1 MSVVDPKYTFL
12 SKGNFMF
19 VKYKDVNY
27 FVSPKDKN
35 ISDLV
40 TEIWLRSNE
49 KLLSP
54 EKKRQITNEIMKQI
68 NESKINF

>member
-1 MSVVDPKYTFL
+1 
-12 SKGNFMF
+12 MF